1 MQDLLRLQ
9 ILLLFISG
17 NTNPLLFCWLS
28 HLQPAYGLIS
38 TSAPKSSPSSA
49 QNRTKQEAF
58 LGIKELEKDP
68 LQSLALEIWFQSLN
82 PDGTGPDWHSGERVS
97 HFLSRFS
104 LPQGYLGVIFNTA
117 PKLLNAYSENSGF
130 LKDTDSSRKPP
141 VFSNSKNQFSQPSLE
156 QPKCKGQRHITCN
169 DETDS
174 LWLCHPDLWFY
185 HANSLSKRNNRSFST
200 TIRGRGSLD
209 KVEESY

>member
-28 HLQPAYGLIS
+28 HLQPAYGFIS

-49 QNRTKQEAF
+49 HNHIKQEAF

-68 LQSLALEIWFQSLN
+68 LQNLALEIWFQSLN
-82 PDGTGPDWHSGERVS
+82 PDGTGPDWHSGVRVS
-97 HFLSRFS
+97 LLSGFS

-117 PKLLNAYSENSGF
+117 PKLLNAYAENSGF
-130 LKDTDSSRKPP
+130 LKDTDNSRNPP
-141 VFSNSKNQFSQPSLE
+141 VFSTNKNEFSQLSLE
-156 QPKCKGQRHITCN
+156 QPKFKG
-169 DETDS
+169 
-174 LWLCHPDLWFY
+174 
-185 HANSLSKRNNRSFST
+185 HAIMK
-200 TIRGRGSLD
+200 
-209 KVEESY
+209 